1 MGFAKGIRT
10 IAVSENEVVPV
21 RLAIGYST
29 LIQFDSRPTQV
40 IVGDQDSFKVEHVG
54 NSVAIKPLASGSST
68 NLFIANQFERFNF
81 RLTSGR
87 GFEPD
92 YVLKV
97 KRKRDDAGSSSTS
110 LKVKSI
116 NREGIQKGMR
126 VKLLTITTTKNDF
139 AVIYSFEV
147 AAVKKRRTFQPG
159 DFEILQAGRSLPI
172 ENIYLERLV
181 IEPGQRIQGV
191 IVVMKKHIRQK
202 QRTAIRVSSQSP
214 IAVVQVTAPE
224 L

>member
-10 IAVSENEVVPV
+10 IVVSENEVVPV

-68 NLFIANQFERFNF
+68 NLFIANQFDLFNF

-92 YVLKV
+92 YILKV
-97 KRKRDDAGSSSTS
+97 KRKRDDAGTSSTS
-110 LKVKSI
+110 LNVKPI

-172 ENIYLERLV
+172 ENIYLERLA
-181 IEPGQRIQGV
+181 IEPGQRLQGV
-191 IVVMKKHIRQK
+191 IVVMKKHIRRN